1 MINEAIILA
10 GGFGT
15 RLTNVTDVPKPMAPI
30 NDIPFLEYL
39 LNYLS
44 SFKITTIH
52 LAVGYKHEVIQAYF
66 GNQFKD
72 CQLNYVVEDTPL
84 GTGGAIKKALAGVK
98 SEEVLVLNGDT
109 FFQVDFNQIEKF
121 HHSHSA
127 DATLALKP
135 MENFDRYGTVRL
147 DNDGRISDFLEKKF
161 CNKGIINGGVYLIK
175 SKLFENMDLPKQ
187 FSIESDFFE
196 QQYMEKQIMGYISTA
211 YFVDIGIPAD
221 YAKAQVELPGLLS

>member
-30 NDIPFLEYL
+30 NEIPFLEYL

-44 SFKITTIH
+44 SYKITRVH

-66 GNQFKD
+66 GNQFKN

-84 GTGGAIKKALAGVK
+84 GTGGAIQKALADVK

-109 FFQVDFNQIEKF
+109 FFQVDFNQMEIF
-121 HHSHSA
+121 HHTYNS
-127 DATLALKP
+127 DVTIALKP
-135 MENFDRYGTVRL
+135 MKDFDRYGTVVYD
-147 DNDGRISDFLEKKF
+147 DNFRITSFAEKQF
-161 CNKGIINGGVYLIK
+161 CSEGAINGGIYLLKTTI
-175 SKLFENMDLPKQ
+175 FNGIEFPEN
-187 FSIESDFFE
+187 FSIEQDFFE
-196 QQYMEKQIMGYISTA
+196 NAYTAKKLMGFISEG
-211 YFVDIGIPAD
+211 YFIDIGIPTD
-221 YAKAQVELPGLLS
+221 YAKAQVELPSLLP